1 MYSNALVLCCGRD
14 EAEIKKR
21 AEAIG
26 RDVDELRE
34 NGLAG
39 TPSELVDKIGTFAD
53 AGSQRVYLQT
63 LDLADLDHLE
73 LVASEV
79 MPQLQ

>member
-1 MYSNALVLCCGRD
+1 MAQEGRF
-14 EAEIKKR
+14 I
-21 AEAIG
+21 
-26 RDVDELRE
+26 LRE
-34 NGLAG
+34 LCRY
-39 TPSELVDKIGTFAD
+39 KIGTFAE